1 MFDKDG
7 DGTITTNELGTVMR
21 NLGQKPSQ
29 EELQQMVSEVDEDGE
44 YSSNQYSQLNTV
56 VVNIILSV
64 YSIHILY
71 CMYTLRILY
80 IYCIQIL
87 YCM

>member
-80 IYCIQIL
+80 INCIQIL